1 MKNHFV
7 LAAAAMMLLSV
18 VAGAQ
23 VKEDFVPS
31 STVQNGKKY
40 PAVNSEK
47 CVRVQ
52 VNAPD
57 AQSVKL
63 DIGGVKYDLVKGE
76 DGNWIGESAP
86 QDEGFHYYHV
96 IIDGATCPDPTAL
109 YYYGSGHWT
118 SGVEVPAYDGD
129 FFAVKNVPQGQIRE
143 LYYYS
148 KVTEAM
154 RHVFVYTP
162 AEYDKNLDKRY
173 PVLYIQ
179 HGGGEN
185 EYGWAQQGKTAQIMD
200 NLIAEGKAVPF
211 IVVMECSDVVLPGQ
225 QPFGMFG
232 GPRPAGGPGMGR
244 PEGAPASGPGP
255 RPQGG
260 RPAGAPGAPGAA
272 PQGGRPAGGFPGFN
286 LSMMFAGYDRV
297 MVEDLIP
304 MIDRDFRTIADNEHR
319 AMAGLSMGGMCTK
332 AITLNHPELFSNI
345 GIFSGGT
352 ITKADAD
359 NTPGFRESNKLV
371 FVGFGSHELEHRVAG
386 FGDGTDP
393 KDETEEVKASG
404 VNAHFYVSPGTAHE
418 WLTWRRCLYQFAQL
432 LFQ

>member
-1 MKNHFV
+1 MKIVHIFATV
-7 LAAAAMMLLSV
+7 ALCMLTVPVS
-18 VAGAQ
+18 AQ

-31 STVQNGKKY
+31 TTVQHGKQF

-63 DIGGVKYDLVKGE
+63 DIGGVKYDLKKGE
-76 DGNWIGESAP
+76 NSNWIGVSAP
-86 QDEGFHYYHV
+86 HDEGFHYYNIV
-96 IIDGATCPDPTAL
+96 IDGATVPDPTAL
-109 YYYGSGHWT
+109 YYYGSSHWT
-118 SGVEVPAYDGD
+118 SGVEVPAYDGE
-129 FFAVKNVPQGQIRE
+129 FFEVKNVPQGQIRE
-143 LYYYS
+143 LYYWS
-148 KVTEAM
+148 EVTKAM
-154 RHVFVYTP
+154 RHCFVYTP
-162 AEYDKNLDKRY
+162 AGYDKNINQRY

-185 EYGWAQQGKTAQIMD
+185 EYGWASQGKTAQIMD

-211 IVVMECSDVVLPGQ
+211 LVVMECSDAALP
-225 QPFGMFG
+225 
-232 GPRPAGGPGMGR
+232 R
-244 PEGAPASGPGP
+244 PEGAPAAPQG

-260 RPAGAPGAPGAA
+260 RP
-272 PQGGRPAGGFPGFN
+272 QGGFGGFN
-286 LSMMFAGYDRV
+286 MANMFAVYDRV

-304 MIDRDFRTIADNEHR
+304 MIDRDFRTIPDNAHR

-332 AITLNHPELFSNI
+332 SITLNHPEVFSNI

-352 ITKADAD
+352 ITVADAD
-359 NTPGFRESNKLV
+359 NTPGFRQSNKVV
-371 FVGFGSHELEHRVAG
+371 FVGFGSRELENRVPG

-393 KDETEEVKASG
+393 KVETEEVKASG
-404 VNAHFYVSPGTAHE
+404 VNAHFYVSPNTAHE

-432 LFQ
+432 LFK

>member
-1 MKNHFV
+1 MKKSILIY
-7 LAAAAMMLLSV
+7 LAALSIV
-18 VAGAQ
+18 SVPANAQ

-31 STVQNGKKY
+31 TTVQHGKQY

-63 DIGGVKYDLVKGE
+63 DIGGVKYDLKKGA

-86 QDEGFHYYHV
+86 QDEGFHYYHIV
-96 IIDGATCPDPTAL
+96 IDGASIPDPTAL
-109 YYYGSGHWT
+109 YYYGSSHWT
-118 SGVEVPAYDGD
+118 SGVEVPAYDGE
-129 FFAVKNVPQGQIRE
+129 FFEVKNVPQGQIRE
-143 LYYYS
+143 LYYWS
-148 KVTEAM
+148 EVTKAM
-154 RHVFVYTP
+154 RHCFVYTP
-162 AEYDKNLDKRY
+162 AGYDQNINQRY

-185 EYGWAQQGKTAQIMD
+185 EYGWASQGKTAQILD
-200 NLIAEGKAVPF
+200 NLVAEGKAVPF
-211 IVVMECSDVVLPGQ
+211 IVVMECSDAALPRTGGEQ
-225 QPFGMFG
+225 QGRPQGMPFGM
-232 GPRPAGGPGMGR
+232 
-244 PEGAPASGPGP
+244 
-255 RPQGG
+255 PQG
-260 RPAGAPGAPGAA
+260 A
-272 PQGGRPAGGFPGFN
+272 PQGGRPQGAPAGGFGGFN
-286 LSMMFAGYDRV
+286 MGNMFAVYDRV

-304 MIDRDFRTIADNEHR
+304 MIDRDFRTIPDNAHR

-332 AITLNHPELFSNI
+332 SITLNHPEIFSNI

-352 ITKADAD
+352 ITVADAD

-371 FVGFGSHELEHRVAG
+371 FVGFGSHELENRVPG

-393 KDETEEVKASG
+393 KVETEEVKASG

-432 LFQ
+432 LFK

>member
-7 LAAAAMMLLSV
+7 FAAAAMMLLSV
-18 VAGAQ
+18 AAGAQ

-31 STVQNGKKY
+31 ATVQNGKKY

-162 AEYDKNLDKRY
+162 AEYDRNLDKRY

-185 EYGWAQQGKTAQIMD
+185 EYGWAQQGRTAQIMD

-232 GPRPAGGPGMGR
+232 GPRP
-244 PEGAPASGPGP
+244 EGAPRPAGPGAGP

-260 RPAGAPGAPGAA
+260 RPAGAPGAA
-272 PQGGRPAGGFPGFN
+272 PQGGFPGFN